1 MAPTNNNRSGY
12 PREGPTWR
20 QEMAKKLKTTN
31 KPDALIKDDGREKMY
46 QGSYKDDVYKDDPEK
61 QEAAGTEEATQQEPQ
76 GFMDSNN
83 MSAVPENVE
92 VPTEK
97 TGDYRESK
105 AEHDYKKRYD
115 DLKTYYD
122 QKLNEWKQ
130 EKEKLSAETEI
141 VKTQQQEVKYTPPKT
156 REELEQF
163 KEKYPDVY
171 QVVETISHDMAEQKT
186 ADLQAKISDLTEK
199 EQKLIVQS
207 AYKQLTS
214 AHPDFNEI
222 KATPEFLAWLEE
234 QPASIADGIR
244 KNKTDS
250 RWAIRTVDLYK
261 ADVGISS
268 NKVDSKRKYSAAQAV
283 SKTKASPATINTGGS
298 GKIWK
303 MSEIQ
308 HMKPWKFEKNEA
320 EIDAAQKEG
329 RIDFEA

>member
-1 MAPTNNNRSGY
+1 
-12 PREGPTWR
+12 
-20 QEMAKKLKTTN
+20 MAKELKTTN
-31 KPDALIKDDGREKMY
+31 KPDAPIKGDGREKLY
-46 QGSYKDDVYKDDPEK
+46 RGAYKEDVYKDDPIE
-61 QEAAGTEEATQQEPQ
+61 QEVVGTQEATQQGAK

-83 MSAVPENVE
+83 MSAVPENEE
-92 VPTEK
+92 VLTEK
-97 TGDYRESK
+97 VDDYRESK

-130 EKEKLSAETEI
+130 EKETLAAQANVAEKE
-141 VKTQQQEVKYTPPKT
+141 QAYAPPKT

-163 KEKYPDVY
+163 KDKYPDVY

-186 ADLQAKISDLTEK
+186 FDLKAKINELTKK

-207 AYKQLTS
+207 AYEQLTS

-234 QPASIADGIR
+234 QPANVADGIR
-244 KNKTDS
+244 KNNTDS
-250 RWAIRTVDLYK
+250 KWAIRTVDLYK

-268 NKVDSKRKYSAAQAV
+268 NKVSSKRKSNAAQAIT
-283 SKTKASPATINTGGS
+283 KTKPVSINTGGNQRM
-298 GKIWK
+298 WK

-308 HMKPWKFEKNEA
+308 LMKPWDFEKHEA
-320 EIDAAQKEG
+320 DIDAAQREG
-329 RIDFEA
+329 RVDHTA

>member
-1 MAPTNNNRSGY
+1 
-12 PREGPTWR
+12 
-20 QEMAKKLKTTN
+20 MAKKLKTTN
-31 KPDALIKDDGREKMY
+31 KPDTSIKDDGREKLY
-46 QGSYKDDVYKDDPEK
+46 QGAYKEDVYKDDPIE
-61 QEAAGTEEATQQEPQ
+61 QEAVGTEEATQQGAE

-83 MSAVPENVE
+83 MSAVPKNEE

-97 TGDYRESK
+97 VDDYKESK

-130 EKEKLSAETEI
+130 EKETLAAQSNVAEKE
-141 VKTQQQEVKYTPPKT
+141 QAYAPPKT

-163 KEKYPDVY
+163 KDKYPDVY

-186 ADLQAKISDLTEK
+186 FDLKAKIDELTKK

-207 AYKQLTS
+207 AYEQLTS

-234 QPASIADGIR
+234 QPANVADGIR
-244 KNKTDS
+244 KNNTDS
-250 RWAIRTVDLYK
+250 KWAIRTVDLYK
-261 ADVGISS
+261 ADVGISP
-268 NKVDSKRKYSAAQAV
+268 NKVSSKRKSSAAQAIT
-283 SKTKASPATINTGGS
+283 KTNPVNINTGGNQRM
-298 GKIWK
+298 WK

-308 HMKPWKFEKNEA
+308 LMKPWDFEKYEA
-320 EIDAAQKEG
+320 EIDAAQREG
-329 RIDFEA
+329 RVDHTA

>member
-1 MAPTNNNRSGY
+1 
-12 PREGPTWR
+12 
-20 QEMAKKLKTTN
+20 MAKKLKTTN
-31 KPDALIKDDGREKMY
+31 KPDTSIKDDGREKLY
-46 QGSYKDDVYKDDPEK
+46 QGAYKEDVYKDDPIE
-61 QEAAGTEEATQQEPQ
+61 QEAVGTEEATQQGAE

-83 MSAVPENVE
+83 MSAVPKNEE

-97 TGDYRESK
+97 ADDYRESK

-130 EKEKLSAETEI
+130 EKETLAAQANVAEKE
-141 VKTQQQEVKYTPPKT
+141 QAYAPPKT

-163 KEKYPDVY
+163 KDKYPDVY

-186 ADLQAKISDLTEK
+186 FDLKAKINELTKK

-207 AYKQLTS
+207 AYEQLTS

-234 QPASIADGIR
+234 QPANIADGIR
-244 KNKTDS
+244 KNNTDPK
-250 RWAIRTVDLYK
+250 WAIRTVDLYK
-261 ADVGISS
+261 ADVGILSNNTKDVSS
-268 NKVDSKRKYSAAQAV
+268 RKLDAAQAV
-283 SKTKASPATINTGGS
+283 LKTKTNPTSINS
-298 GKIWK
+298 GNKKVWK

-308 HMKPWKFEKNEA
+308 NMKPWDFEKYEA
-320 EIDAAQKEG
+320 DIDAAMRDG
-329 RIDFEA
+329 RVDQSA